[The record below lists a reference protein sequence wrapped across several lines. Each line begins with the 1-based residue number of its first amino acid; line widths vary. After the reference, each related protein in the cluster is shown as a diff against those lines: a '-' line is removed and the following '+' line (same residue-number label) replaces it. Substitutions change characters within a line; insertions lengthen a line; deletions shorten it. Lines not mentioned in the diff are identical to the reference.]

1 MVRLPLSFVL
11 DALRNGMTLVLAFVI
26 TNSPNLQLSRY
37 STAFTFAIE
46 ASLYPIG
53 FGYRG
58 FVYLPA
64 LSRFES
70 VKLSIPSSVSAPVS
84 PLSTTVDT
92 QMDRLDCSSTPTDA
106 YTVIFTQYEYATV
119 TVTETTTSTTTAFL
133 ISSTSAKALSVS
145 VVHEV

>member
-1 MVRLPLSFVL
+1 MDRLPLSFVL
-11 DALRNGMTLVLAFVI
+11 DALWNGMTLVLAFVT
-26 TNSPNLQLSRY
+26 TNSSNLQLSQY

-92 QMDRLDCSSTPTDA
+92 QMDQPDCSSTPTDA
-106 YTVIFTQYEYATV
+106 YTVIFTQYATV

-145 VVHEV
+145 VVHEGM